1 MRVLITGGAGFVGSH
16 LADACLLR
24 GDEVYVLDD
33 LSTGSIDNI
42 EYLKRHPYF
51 HYTIGRVQNAQVTAE
66 LVDRVDVVYHL
77 AAEVGVRR
85 VIDSPISTI
94 ENNVQATEV
103 VFSAA
108 AKKGKRVLFTSTS
121 EVYGLSTDL
130 PYKEEGNIVMGA
142 ASKGRWSYAC
152 SKALDEFLALAYHHE
167 RQMPVTVV
175 RLFNTV
181 GPRQTGHYGMV
192 VPTLV
197 QQAMTGKPMTV
208 YGDGS
213 QSRCFGFVKD
223 VVRALVALME
233 RPEAAGQIYNIGAS
247 TEISILDLAK
257 RVKAI
262 TNSSSP
268 ITLIP
273 YADAYDAG
281 YQDMPRRIPDTSK
294 LRNLVGFAPT
304 TDIDEIIDSVMKS
317 FLARQERSAQRPPV
331 SLRAPVRV
339 A

>member
-1 MRVLITGGAGFVGSH
+1 MRVLITGGAGFIGSH

-24 GDEVYVLDD
+24 GDQVHVLDD
-33 LSTGSIDNI
+33 LSTGSFDNI
-42 EYLKRHPYF
+42 DYLKRHPYF
-51 HYTIGRVQNAQVTAE
+51 EYTIGRVQNAALTAE
-66 LVDRVDVVYHL
+66 LVDRADMVYHL

-130 PYKEEGNIVMGA
+130 PYREDGNIVMGS

-152 SKALDEFLALAYHHE
+152 SKALDEFLALAYFNE
-167 RQMPVTVV
+167 RHMPVTVV

-192 VPTLV
+192 IPRLV
-197 QQAMTGKPMTV
+197 QQAMTGQPITV
-208 YGDGS
+208 FGDGS

-223 VVRALVALME
+223 VVKALVALMD
-233 RPEAAGQIYNIGAS
+233 RPEAAGEIYNVGAS
-247 TEISILDLAK
+247 TEMTILQLAQC
-257 RVKAI
+257 VKEL
-262 TNSSSP
+262 TKSPSP
-268 ITLIP
+268 IVMVP
-273 YADAYDAG
+273 YAQAYDEG
-281 YQDMPRRIPDTSK
+281 YEDMPRRVPDTSK
-294 LRNLVGFAPT
+294 LRQLIGFAPT
-304 TDIDEIIDSVMKS
+304 TGIEEIVDSVMRS
-317 FLARQERSAQRPPV
+317 FVSRQERSAARPPV
-331 SLRAPVRV
+331 ASRAPVRV